1 MTENS
6 KYRKKVKKVYE
17 QFRRD
22 EISVDEIDFPMLLK
36 INRMLDEE
44 LAERIQIMEEI
55 YKLEL
60 EDTKSREEKRRI
72 LAELAKILEQEI
84 I

>member
-1 MTENS
+1 M
-6 KYRKKVKKVYE
+6 
-17 QFRRD
+17 
-22 EISVDEIDFPMLLK
+22 K